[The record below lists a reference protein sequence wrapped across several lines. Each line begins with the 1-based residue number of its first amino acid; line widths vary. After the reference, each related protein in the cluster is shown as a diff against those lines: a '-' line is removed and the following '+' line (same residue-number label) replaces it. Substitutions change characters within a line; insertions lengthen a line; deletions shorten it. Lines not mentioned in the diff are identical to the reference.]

1 MAVHELKFDASL
13 SFQQEA
19 IRAITD
25 IFAGQKVC
33 RSNFSVRKIADELKP
48 ARDKSDEI
56 IRKIAESEFGKMIL
70 GSDGKFDKRDIE
82 RMTEKFR
89 TSAVGKAILG
99 EDGKLDA
106 EDFQRYIA
114 NIKAMRGKIDAKIKE
129 AEGSNDDHTE

>member
-1 MAVHELKFDASL
+1 MPDQDMK
-13 SFQQEA
+13 
-19 IRAITD
+19 
-25 IFAGQKVC
+25 K
-33 RSNFSVRKIADELKP
+33 KIADELKP

-56 IRKIAESEFGKMIL
+56 MRKIVESELGKMIL